1 MLTGFQW
8 LLILRY
14 CYYKNNKKSNKKRTL
29 IDYVSNR
36 LYPDSIWN
44 SIRAYE
50 YEGKFSSEEIVELI
64 KQEGKMKMNVDDLLV
79 CLSKLYRGTNQE

>member
-1 MLTGFQW
+1 M
-8 LLILRY
+8 
-14 CYYKNNKKSNKKRTL
+14 KSGRGVGIEYQHTRRMKEVKKRTL